1 MIAPDP
7 QALEC
12 LAAIVEEGGFER
24 AAARLAV
31 SQSAV
36 SQRLRSLEEQLGA
49 VLIERSRPLRATPAA
64 RLLLRHAA
72 QLRLLRAD
80 LAGEWQGLTHTPLR
94 AAQVC
99 MAVAVNADSLATWAL
114 PAFDALVQQG
124 LVLEMIADD
133 QDFTV
138 EWLRQGRVVACVTTL
153 AAALRGC
160 RVVALGVMPYVAVAS
175 PAWLARHAAQ
185 TARPRDW
192 LNWPFIAFNRKD
204 DLQADFVAHLCGLR
218 AVRLQH
224 LYVPSSLGQLHAV
237 RNAWGVSVLPLALVQ
252 GELARG
258 ELIDLAGGQRWH
270 VPLYWHS
277 WKLRSGVLDALQ
289 AAVCSAARAALQ
301 PLPAQPVASPTHP
314 PNEPNA

>member
-36 SQRLRSLEEQLGA
+36 SQRLRALEEQVGA
-49 VLIERSRPLRATPAA
+49 VLIERSRPLQATPAA

-80 LAGEWQGLTHTPLR
+80 LAAAWQALTQTPL
-94 AAQVC
+94 AAGQARI
-99 MAVAVNADSLATWAL
+99 AVAVNADSLATWAL

-124 LVLEMIADD
+124 LALELIADD

-160 RVVALGVMPYVAVAS
+160 RVVALGAMPYVAVAS
-175 PAWLARHAAQ
+175 PAWLARHPDRSPH
-185 TARPRDW
+185 TW

-204 DLQADFVAHLCGLR
+204 DLQADFVAHLCGLGR
-218 AVRLQH
+218 VRLQH
-224 LYVPSSLGQLHAV
+224 LYVPSSQGQLHAV
-237 RNAWGVSVLPLALVQ
+237 RSGWGASVLPQALVQ
-252 GELARG
+252 G
-258 ELIDLAGGQRWH
+258 DLAGGELVDLAEGQRWR

-277 WKLRSGVLDALQ
+277 WKLHSVVLEALQTAVCAAAQAALEPLDA
-289 AAVCSAARAALQ
+289 SAHHD
-301 PLPAQPVASPTHP
+301 PEHF
-314 PNEPNA
+314 